1 MSADKYRF
9 VSPGVFITE
18 VDQSQVT
25 TPGTNDDGPVIIG
38 RATQGPSFKPTRVHS
53 YSEFVQIFGDTVAGG
68 QAGDVWRNGNF
79 TTPMYGTY
87 AAKAYLANNNPIT
100 YVRLLG
106 AQDANA
112 SSTDPA
118 AGAAGWGVGNL
129 AGNGQNGAYGLFVT
143 PDPVEIA
150 ASASI
155 FVTSSYNNA
164 IFASASLQVTGAFA
178 VNLVA
183 SGSVFS
189 LLDSAGAAKEFV
201 IDSMTTSS
209 AASIRTIGLLG
220 TGSASGSNYH
230 QAIAEAFAN
239 SINNSNND
247 SLNFTATASVSQG
260 HFVIRQ
266 QVNGTDGNQTNVY
279 GTLKGLRSTN
289 FNFVGGE
296 DMLLAS
302 GSTFSLVNFEGVTKT
317 FNIDPHITASSA
329 PVGAIGTLGTSSMQQ
344 LAESFVNS
352 FNNTSNQNASPGF
365 TAASAS
371 AGIVLTA
378 VSGGASGNRTNA
390 MGTLTDVILSNFTG
404 GAQESAVSGKLGAI
418 FYCNGAAPVL
428 SGTAPSGAGMLSN
441 GALLKQVASGPEFKI
456 AISGSNSK
464 NQFKTFNFS
473 PNSSKFIRK
482 VFNTNPVKTNTYT
495 QASSAKENYWLGETY
510 EKEVAKLGTGNCQAV
525 ILGLVSGAA
534 QLGDFYGLSTADK
547 GPQASATG
555 WFIAQDTNT
564 PSSDFNP
571 TSSVTQLFKLHGLTA
586 NGAETQSRVKVTIRD
601 IRMPSA
607 QEQSVDPYP
616 SFTVQ
621 LRHLRDTDL
630 RPVVLET
637 FSNCNLN
644 PNSQNYIC
652 RLIGDK
658 YEEFNSTTSRLDEYG
673 DYDNVSKYVRVQVN
687 DDIRAGQETPA
698 LAPFGVLGPL
708 KFKTVVATSG
718 SALATDSATALTASG
733 IFSAGGLVHGT
744 TGANQIFMR
753 DSSTV
758 SLAFPSVSLI
768 ASSSDMG
775 YDKHRDAYFGVNLL
789 TEGSTN
795 RFDEST
801 LDLLRSKP
809 GDIDSFTAGNATDH
823 QYAFTLDNI
832 VISDS
837 VGNAYKDSVTETTTA
852 WHEAG
857 ARGTAAGE
865 RSSYTALSGA
875 AALVNDRRI
884 NKFTTVMFGGN
895 DGLDITEGDPFRNTI
910 LDDTNGSAGGKTDL
924 TNYAL
929 ASINRAINII
939 SDAETTEFDLAAIPG
954 ITVPAVTNKLV
965 EKCEER
971 GDALAVIDVEHDY
984 IPVHE
989 GDGSN
994 SYPILPDITQAVS
1007 KMRSRT
1013 TDSSYG
1019 CAFYPFVQT
1028 RDVPSGQMLWVPPS
1042 VVGLGTL
1049 GSSAATSELWFAP
1062 AGFNRGGLS
1071 QGAGG
1076 LTVTNVRRKLT
1087 SQQRDDLYDVR
1098 INPIASFP
1106 TEGIVVFGQKTLQLQ
1121 RSALDRINVRRLMIF
1136 LKKKISQIANTILF
1150 DQNVHST
1157 WNRFKG
1163 QAIPLLEDVQAR
1175 FGLEDFKLILD
1186 ETTTTPDLRDRN
1198 VMYAKVFLKPA
1209 KAIEF
1214 IAIDFF
1220 ITNSGASFE
1229 D

>member
-25 TPGTNDDGPVIIG
+25 TPGSNDDGPIIIG
-38 RATQGPSFKPTRVHS
+38 RASQGPSFKPTRVHS

-87 AAKAYLANNNPIT
+87 AAKAYLANNSPIT
-100 YVRLLG
+100 FVRLLG
-106 AQDANA
+106 AQDTDA
-112 SSTDPA
+112 SQTDPA
-118 AGAAGWGVGNL
+118 AGAAGWGVGTL
-129 AGNGQNGAYGLFVT
+129 AGNGQNGAYGLFVGSD
-143 PDPVEIA
+143 PDDTA
-150 ASASI
+150 ASFTIIS
-155 FVTSSYNNA
+155 
-164 IFASASLQVTGAFA
+164 
-178 VNLVA
+178 
-183 SGSVFS
+183 SGS
-189 LLDSAGAAKEFV
+189 ATNG
-201 IDSMTTSS
+201 
-209 AASIRTIGLLG
+209 
-220 TGSASGSNYH
+220 
-230 QAIAEAFAN
+230 QAITIIA
-239 SINNSNND
+239 
-247 SLNFTATASVSQG
+247 
-260 HFVIRQ
+260 
-266 QVNGTDGNQTNVY
+266 TDGTSATY
-279 GTLKGLRSTN
+279 TLH
-289 FNFVGGE
+289 
-296 DMLLAS
+296 A
-302 GSTFSLVNFEGVTKT
+302 
-317 FNIDPHITASSA
+317 
-329 PVGAIGTLGTSSMQQ
+329 
-344 LAESFVNS
+344 
-352 FNNTSNQNASPGF
+352 SNQNASEFARNGSS
-365 TAASAS
+365 THSLTELSQSIAASDLNHKVTISAVTS
-371 AGIVLTA
+371 AGSLKLMTITQATAGPAGLTVVTNNLGTYSINA
-378 VSGGASGNRTNA
+378 GTAGTSGKFVGDAAGGAATA
-390 MGTLTDVILSNFTG
+390 EL
-404 GAQESAVSGKLGAI
+404 AAI

-428 SGTAPSGAGMLSN
+428 SGSTPSGSMRLSN
-441 GALLKQVASGPEFKI
+441 GAILKQIASGPEFKI

-464 NQFKTFNFS
+464 DQMKTFNFTPSS
-473 PNSSKFIRK
+473 PKFIRK

-495 QASSAKENYWLGETY
+495 QDSTAKESYWLGETF
-510 EKEVAKLGTGNCQAV
+510 EKSMRALGTGNAQAI
-525 ILGLVSGAA
+525 ILGLASGSTN
-534 QLGDFYGLSTADK
+534 LGDFYGLPSPGSPTT
-547 GPQASATG
+547 SATG
-555 WFIAQDTNT
+555 WFISQDTNT
-564 PSSDFNP
+564 PSSDFEP
-571 TSSVTQLFKLHGLTA
+571 TSSTTQLFKLHGLTT
-586 NGAETQSRVKVTIRD
+586 NGSETQNRVKVTIRD
-601 IRMPSA
+601 IRFPTA
-607 QEQSVDPYP
+607 QEQSVNPYP

-621 LRHLRDTDL
+621 LRSLRDTDL

-658 YEEFNSTTSRLDEYG
+658 YEQFNTATGRLDEKG
-673 DYDNVSKYVRVQVN
+673 DYDNLSKYVRVEVN
-687 DDIRAGQETPA
+687 NDIKAGQETPS

-708 KFKTVVATSG
+708 KYKSVTVTSG
-718 SALATDSATALTASG
+718 SQVPSYDSGCVLTGSG
-733 IFSAGGLVHGT
+733 IWSAGGLVQGT
-744 TGANQIFMR
+744 TGSNNILMTGTPTLTL
-753 DSSTV
+753 S
-758 SLAFPSVSLI
+758 FPSISLI

-775 YDKHRDAYFGVNLL
+775 YSKHRDAHFGVNLL
-789 TEGSTN
+789 EESSTN
-795 RFDEST
+795 RFDDST
-801 LDLLRSKP
+801 LDLLRAKP
-809 GDIDSFTAGNATDH
+809 GSFGSFATGPATEH

-832 VISDS
+832 VLSS
-837 VGNAYKDSVTETTTA
+837 SSPTGAGTNAYNDTVTEFTTA
-852 WHEAG
+852 WHEVG
-857 ARGTAAGE
+857 ARGVAASA

-875 AALVNDRRI
+875 AALVNTRKI

-910 LDDTNGSAGGKTDL
+910 LDGTNTSAGGTTDL
-924 TNYAL
+924 TNYAR
-929 ASINRAINII
+929 ASVNRAINII
-939 SDAETTEFDLAAIPG
+939 SDAETTTYDLAAMPG
-954 ITVPAVTNKLV
+954 ITVPTLTNNLI
-965 EKCEER
+965 EACEER

-984 IPVHE
+984 KPRHE
-989 GDGSN
+989 GKPSTF
-994 SYPILPDITQAVS
+994 PILPDINSAVS
-1007 KMRSRT
+1007 KMRDRS

-1049 GSSAATSELWFAP
+1049 GSSAARTELWFAP

-1076 LTVTNVRRKLT
+1076 LSVTNVRTKLT

-1150 DQNVHST
+1150 DQNVQST

>member
-18 VDQSQVT
+18 VDQSQV
-25 TPGTNDDGPVIIG
+25 PALGTNDDGPIIIG
-38 RATQGPSFKPTRVHS
+38 RATQGPSYKPTRVHS

-106 AQDANA
+106 SQDADA

-129 AGNGQNGAYGLFVT
+129 AGDGQNGAYGLFVT
-143 PDPVEIA
+143 PDPDDTAAAFTIIASSSATNGQAMTIIATDGTSATFTLHATNQDADEFARNGSSTYSLTELSQSIA
-150 ASASI
+150 ASDLNHKVTISA
-155 FVTSSYNNA
+155 VTSDGSLKLMTITQATAGPAGMTVVTNNLGTYSINA
-164 IFASASLQVTGAFA
+164 GTAGTSGKFAGDAAG
-178 VNLVA
+178 
-183 SGSVFS
+183 
-189 LLDSAGAAKEFV
+189 GAAE
-201 IDSMTTSS
+201 
-209 AASIRTIGLLG
+209 
-220 TGSASGSNYH
+220 GS
-230 QAIAEAFAN
+230 
-239 SINNSNND
+239 
-247 SLNFTATASVSQG
+247 
-260 HFVIRQ
+260 
-266 QVNGTDGNQTNVY
+266 
-279 GTLKGLRSTN
+279 
-289 FNFVGGE
+289 
-296 DMLLAS
+296 LA
-302 GSTFSLVNFEGVTKT
+302 
-317 FNIDPHITASSA
+317 
-329 PVGAIGTLGTSSMQQ
+329 
-344 LAESFVNS
+344 
-352 FNNTSNQNASPGF
+352 
-365 TAASAS
+365 
-371 AGIVLTA
+371 
-378 VSGGASGNRTNA
+378 
-390 MGTLTDVILSNFTG
+390 
-404 GAQESAVSGKLGAI
+404 AI
-418 FYCNGAAPVL
+418 FYCKGAAPVL
-428 SGTAPSGAGMLSN
+428 SGSTPSGSTRLSN
-441 GALLKQVASGPEFKI
+441 GAILKQVASGPEFKI

-464 NQFKTFNFS
+464 NQIKTFNFT

-495 QASSAKENYWLGETY
+495 QTSTSKESYWLGETY
-510 EKEVAKLGTGNCQAV
+510 EKEIAKLGTSNCQAV

-586 NGAETQSRVKVTIRD
+586 NGAETQNRVKVTIRN
-601 IRMPSA
+601 IRFPSS
-607 QEQSVDPYP
+607 QEQSVNPYP

-630 RPVVLET
+630 RQNVLET
-637 FSNCNLN
+637 FNNCNLN

-652 RLIGDK
+652 RLVGDK
-658 YEEFNSTTSRLDEYG
+658 YEQYNTTTGRLDEHG
-673 DYDNVSKYVRVQVN
+673 DYDNLSKYVRVEVN
-687 DDIRAGQETPA
+687 GDIKAGQETPS

-708 KFKTVVATSG
+708 KFKSVVVTSG
-718 SALATDSATALTASG
+718 SAVPVNAATAVTASG
-733 IFSAGGLVHGT
+733 IYSAGGIVQGT
-744 TGANQIFMR
+744 TGSNNILM
-753 DSSTV
+753 TGTPT
-758 SLAFPSVSLI
+758 LTLKFPTISLI

-775 YDKHRDAYFGVNLL
+775 FNKHRDAYFGVNLL
-789 TEGSTN
+789 TEGSKN
-795 RFDEST
+795 RFEEST
-801 LDLLRSKP
+801 LDLLRAKP
-809 GDIDSFTAGNATDH
+809 GDIDSFTNGNVTDH

-832 VISDS
+832 VLSGAG
-837 VGNAYKDSVTETTTA
+837 GNAYNNTVGEFTEA

-857 ARGTAAGE
+857 ARGVADST
-865 RSSYTALSGA
+865 RTSYTALSGA

-910 LDDTNGSAGGKTDL
+910 LDDSNGSGGDTTDL
-924 TNYAL
+924 TNYAR
-929 ASINRAINII
+929 ASITRAINII
-939 SDAETTEFDLAAIPG
+939 SDAETTTYDLATMPG
-954 ITVPAVTNKLV
+954 ITVPALTNKLI
-965 EKCEER
+965 ETCEER
-971 GDALAVIDVEHDY
+971 GDALAVIDVENDY

-989 GDGSN
+989 GDGS
-994 SYPILPDITQAVS
+994 STYPILPNVTTAVAS
-1007 KMRSRT
+1007 MRSRT

-1019 CAFYPFVQT
+1019 CAFYPWVQT

-1042 VVGLGTL
+1042 VVGMGTL
-1049 GSSAATSELWFAP
+1049 GSSAAKSELWFAP

-1071 QGAGG
+1071 KGAGG
-1076 LTVTNVRRKLT
+1076 LTVTNVRTKLT

-1106 TEGIVVFGQKTLQLQ
+1106 TEGIVVFGQKTMQLQ

-1136 LKKKISQIANTILF
+1136 LKKKISQVANSLLF
-1150 DQNVHST
+1150 DQNVQST
-1157 WNRFKG
+1157 WDRFKG
-1163 QAIPLLEDVQAR
+1163 MAEPLLADVQAK
-1175 FGLEDFKLILD
+1175 FGLEEYKLVLD
-1186 ETTTTPDLRDRN
+1186 TSTTTADLRDRN

-1209 KAIEF
+1209 KSIEF